1 MRSKVT
7 KGLLLVGLLAQL
19 GCRVGSEASREP
31 VIPLFQEAA
40 ERTGLIF
47 HHFSGATGQYF
58 LPEIMGSGVA
68 LLDFDLDGDLDVYLL
83 QGIALDGSDSATESR
98 SERSTRPGNR
108 LFENRIVPDGQ
119 LAFVDV
125 TEGSGLGIEAMS
137 MGVAVG
143 DYDADRDPD
152 LYLTNVG
159 PNHLLRN
166 NGDGSFDA
174 VPGPQDARWS
184 TSATFF
190 DYDSDGDLD
199 LFFTNFVDFAVSN
212 NKECFSEAG
221 ERDYCVPTVYKPVPD
236 RLFRNEGET
245 FSDVTV
251 AAGLA
256 TAFGNGLG
264 SAAADLNGDGRPDLY
279 VANDSTENQLWFNRG
294 DARFENRAMTSGA
307 AVNGDG
313 RVEAGM
319 GIVVADFDGDRDQDL
334 FMTHNAQETNTLYLN
349 EGNGTFLDATNRF
362 GLGSPSLPL
371 TGFGVVWADFDHDG
385 LLDVFVANG
394 AVAVM
399 EALRGM
405 LFPYLQENQFYR
417 GSGDGFEL
425 SAASDVWGELAPLAS
440 RGVAAGDL
448 DLDHDLDLV
457 VTNNNGPARLYLNQ
471 SQPGRRLTVRLEG
484 QGGNRHG
491 IGAQVGLCLEDGTCT
506 WRRLHRDGSY
516 LSSGEAALHFGL
528 PAGRSAEYLEVRWPA
543 GGRERYPPPQIGS
556 TVRLQEGSG
565 RPVNQ

>member
-7 KGLLLVGLLAQL
+7 KGLLLVGLLAQS
-19 GCRVGSEASREP
+19 GCRVGPVPPREP
-31 VIPLFQEAA
+31 VVPLFQEAA

-83 QGIALDGSDSATESR
+83 QGITLDGSDSAEESR
-98 SERSTRPGNR
+98 TERSARPGNR

-143 DYDADRDPD
+143 DYDADRDLD
-152 LYLTNVG
+152 LYLTNIG

-166 NGDGSFDA
+166 NGDGTFDA

-236 RLFRNEGET
+236 RLFRNEGGT

-294 DARFENRAMTSGA
+294 DDRFENRAMTSGA

-371 TGFGVVWADFDHDG
+371 TGFGVIWADFDHDG

-405 LFPYLQENQFYR
+405 PFPYLQENQFYR

-425 SAASDVWGELAPLAS
+425 LAGNDIWGELAPLAS

-471 SQPGRRLTVRLEG
+471 SQPGHRLTVRLEG

-491 IGAQVGLCLEDGTCT
+491 IGAQVGLCFEDRTCS

-516 LSSGEAALHFGL
+516 LSSSEAAVHFGL
-528 PAGRSAEYLEVRWPA
+528 PAGRTAEYLEVRWPA
-543 GGRERYPPPQIGS
+543 GGRERYPLPQVGS

-565 RPVNQ
+565 RPVNR